1 MQWISKDIPHRVGG
15 TSVATVSFVISK
27 HWVEAEP
34 KEKDLTCESDFFFK
48 SEIKLNLVLSCV
60 GTL

>member
-1 MQWISKDIPHRVGG
+1 MQWISKGIPHRVDR
-15 TSVATVSFVISK
+15 TSVPTVSFVISK

-48 SEIKLNLVLSCV
+48 SDIKLNLMFSCV